1 MKVVQCWDDG
11 LVSDIQLIDILKKY
25 DAKATFNIS
34 AGLNHTVRKTLWCY
48 EGRDVVAL
56 ARGELHDVYKGFD
69 IANHTFSHPNLTTLS
84 EQDAYYQ
91 VAENKRVLEYIFKR
105 EIKGFCYPFGGAD
118 KRVRDI
124 VEQCGHTYART
135 TERQNSIE
143 FGDDKFLLKPNCHF
157 LDPDF
162 WDQYEKAK
170 EAGVFYFWG
179 HTYEMK
185 NSAMWLDFEEKI
197 KKITEDE
204 ESEWDSVFNLY

>member
-34 AGLNHTVRKTLWCY
+34 AGLNQTSRQALWCY
-48 EGRDVVAL
+48 EGTDVVAL
-56 ARGELHDVYKGFD
+56 ARGELRDVYTGFD
-69 IANHTFSHPNLTTLS
+69 IANHSLSHPNLTTLS
-84 EQDAYYQ
+84 GEDAYYQ
-91 VAENKRVLEYIFKR
+91 ISENKRVLEYIFGR

-118 KRVRDI
+118 EKVRDI
-124 VEQCGHTYART
+124 VAQCGHTYART
-135 TERQNSIE
+135 TERQDSQQ

-162 WDQYEKAK
+162 WDLYEKAK
-170 EAGVFYFWG
+170 EEGVFYFWG

-185 NSAMWLDFEEKI
+185 NDAMWLDFEEKI
-197 KKITEDE
+197 KRITEDE
-204 ESEWDSVFNLY
+204 DSEWDSVFNLY